1 MTGAGKYTG
10 EMAAHWAQGH
20 EVLVVTSPPYYPQ
33 WKIGEPYKNSA
44 YVRETQGR
52 LTVLRCPLWVSPNL
66 NFPKRILHLSSFV
79 LSSFWPLLWSFWS
92 FKPNLIFCVTP
103 TFLCLPSATLLSRIF
118 RRPLWVHVQD
128 FELDAMLGL
137 KAQSRRRLARGVL
150 SLEAW
155 LLRRAQYFSSI
166 SPEMCGKLAIKIQ
179 QKSPVQLL
187 PNWVDCELFKPA
199 DARDI
204 KAKWGYEEG
213 DFIVL
218 YSGNIGLKQGLDQL
232 PSVARATSH
241 VPKIKYLVI
250 GAGVYLSELQRQVQE
265 QQLQNIRFA
274 PLQRAEDLPGILNM
288 AQVHLVLQ
296 KAEVSDLVL
305 PSKLTAILAVG
316 GLAILTAPEG
326 SHLHRL
332 VEEHPGIAIC
342 LPPSKPLAIGQC
354 LLELEQ
360 NRPQLPNV
368 VARSYAEQH
377 LGKEKILSSLDDV
390 LDSLHDP

>member
-10 EMAAHWAQGH
+10 EMAAHWAQH
-20 EVLVVTSPPYYPQ
+20 HDVQVITSPPYYPE
-33 WKIGEPYKNSA
+33 WKISEAYKNSA

-52 LTVLRCPLWVSPNL
+52 LTVLRCPLWVSPNMS
-66 NFPKRILHLSSFV
+66 FPKRIFHLSSFV
-79 LSSFWPLLWSFWS
+79 ISSFWALLGSFWN
-92 FKPNLIFCVTP
+92 FKPDMIFCVTP
-103 TFLCLPSATLLSRIF
+103 TFLCLPSAILLSSFF

-137 KAQSRRRLARGVL
+137 NAQSGSRVARGTL

-166 SPEMCGKLAIKIQ
+166 SPEMCDKLAKKINR
-179 QKSPVQLL
+179 KNPVQLL

-199 DARDI
+199 DARDVR
-204 KAKWGYEEG
+204 ATWGYEDG

-232 PSVARATSH
+232 PSVALATSH
-241 VPKIKYLVI
+241 VSNIKYLVI
-250 GAGVYLSELQRQVQE
+250 GAGIYLIELQRQVQE
-265 QQLQNIRFA
+265 LKLQNIRFA
-274 PLQRAEDLPGILNM
+274 PLQRIEDLPGILNM

-332 VEEHPGIAIC
+332 VVEQPDIAIC
-342 LPPSKPLAIGQC
+342 LPPSNPKAISQC
-354 LLELEQ
+354 LLALEQ
-360 NRPQLPNV
+360 NRPPQPNA

-377 LGKEKILSSLDDV
+377 LGKDMILSALDNVLNSLKI
-390 LDSLHDP
+390 